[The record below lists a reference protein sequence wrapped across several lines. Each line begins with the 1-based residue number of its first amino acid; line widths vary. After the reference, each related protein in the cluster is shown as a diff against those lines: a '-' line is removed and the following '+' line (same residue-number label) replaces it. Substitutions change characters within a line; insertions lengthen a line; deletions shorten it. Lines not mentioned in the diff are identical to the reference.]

1 MTVTKRILSLAS
13 MALMTLAILVA
24 IGPRSQARA
33 ADCFNPYAVG
43 PTESWHSIANVC
55 GIDFK
60 TLWDANPD
68 YHRRG
73 YVLITGDQLTLPGRE
88 GKPPGGLTSYTV
100 QPGDSWY
107 RIAQNHNL
115 TFRDLRAFNPKLWL
129 KRCIFIRPG
138 DVMML
143 PWLGAPAA
151 EAAVEPAAEPA
162 AEPAP
167 AEAAAEPAPAEA
179 AAEPAPAEAAAMDVS
194 GCPADLTIFG
204 SSFMAG
210 GLLQVVSATPFDLYV
225 AEGDQSQ
232 VAGQAQPEA
241 ILTILTDVSCHDGWL
256 WWQVTD
262 ESQGLT
268 GWAAMDLNAEGL
280 PPIDPLTQ

>member
-1 MTVTKRILSLAS
+1 MTLTKRILSLTS

-60 TLWDANPD
+60 ALRDANPT
-68 YHRRG
+68 HIRRG
-73 YVLITGDQLTLPGRE
+73 DVLYTGELLTLPGRE
-88 GKPPGGLTSYTV
+88 YKPTAGLTSYTV
-100 QPGDSWY
+100 VKGDSWY
-107 RIAQNHNL
+107 RIAQDHGL
-115 TFRDLRAFNPKLWL
+115 TFRDVRAFNPQLWQ
-129 KRCIFIRPG
+129 KRHIIIHPG

-143 PWLGAPAA
+143 PLLGAAVAETPA
-151 EAAVEPAAEPA
+151 ESAAVEATQPPV
-162 AEPAP
+162 
-167 AEAAAEPAPAEA
+167 
-179 AAEPAPAEAAAMDVS
+179 AMDTS

-204 SSFMAG
+204 SAFMTG
-210 GLLQVVSATPFDLYV
+210 GLLQVVSSTPFDLFV
-225 AEGDQSQ
+225 AQGDRSQ
-232 VAGQAQPEA
+232 VAGQAQPGA
-241 ILTILTDVSCHDGWL
+241 VLTVLTDVSCLDGWL

-268 GWAAMDLNAEGL
+268 GWAAMDLNATGL
-280 PPIDPLTQ
+280 PPIDPVQ

>member
-1 MTVTKRILSLAS
+1 MTLTKRILSLAS

-24 IGPRSQARA
+24 IGPGSQAAA

-55 GIDFK
+55 K
-60 TLWDANPD
+60 LD
-68 YHRRG
+68 YDKLRELNHRYDRPRDIL
-73 YVLITGDQLTLPGRE
+73 YVGDLLTLPDRDQ
-88 GKPPGGLTSYTV
+88 KPQAGLFTYTV

-107 RIAQNHNL
+107 RIAQDHNL
-115 TFRDLRAFNPKLWL
+115 TFRDVRAFNPKLWL

-143 PWLGAPAA
+143 PWTEPM
-151 EAAVEPAAEPA
+151 AVETPVVETPVEPV

-167 AEAAAEPAPAEA
+167 AEAVIVEETQPP
-179 AAEPAPAEAAAMDVS
+179 AAMDAS
-194 GCPADLTIFG
+194 GCPADLTVFSQTFMIG
-204 SSFMAG
+204 SLVKVAS
-210 GLLQVVSATPFDLYV
+210 STPFDLYV
-225 AEGDQSQ
+225 AEGDKSEL
-232 VAGQAQPEA
+232 AGQAQPEA
-241 ILTILTDVSCHDGWL
+241 VLKILTDVSCLDGWL

-268 GWAAMDLNAEGL
+268 GWAAMDLNTTAL
-280 PPIDPLTQ
+280 PPINPVP